1 MIISFLR
8 PIAQDRYFGQTYTTN
23 VLPKGNIDF
32 ELWHTSRIG
41 HSDQYFH
48 GMEQR
53 MEFEFGLGKNIQTA
67 FYFNRYQTSYSNA
80 MDEIVQN
87 NEIGF
92 SNEWKWKITDPS
104 SNKIGSALYEEI
116 GIKGDEL
123 ELESKLI
130 LDKSFGK
137 NLIAMNVVYE
147 LEYEAAR
154 RNGRS
159 NFHVSHTPVTVDLG
173 YMRNLSYYF
182 GVGIEFRNY
191 NEVIKGSWKNS
202 VLYGGPT
209 INYRSNRWFVIGNYL
224 PQWVNLKKTQE
235 FPNKKVLNEL
245 ERMEARIIFGISF

>member
-1 MIISFLR
+1 MRACILIFMIISFLR
-8 PIAQDRYFGQTYTTN
+8 PMAQDRYFGQTYTTN

-53 MEFEFGLGKNIQTA
+53 MEFEFGLGKNSQTA
-67 FYFNRYQTSYSNA
+67 FYFNRYQTAYSNA

-92 SNEWKWKITDPS
+92 SND
-104 SNKIGSALYEEI
+104 
-116 GIKGDEL
+116 
-123 ELESKLI
+123 
-130 LDKSFGK
+130 
-137 NLIAMNVVYE
+137 
-147 LEYEAAR
+147 
-154 RNGRS
+154 
-159 NFHVSHTPVTVDLG
+159 
-173 YMRNLSYYF
+173 
-182 GVGIEFRNY
+182 

-209 INYRSNRWFVIGNYL
+209 INYRSNRWFAIGNYL

-235 FPNKKVLNEL
+235 FPNKKLLNEL